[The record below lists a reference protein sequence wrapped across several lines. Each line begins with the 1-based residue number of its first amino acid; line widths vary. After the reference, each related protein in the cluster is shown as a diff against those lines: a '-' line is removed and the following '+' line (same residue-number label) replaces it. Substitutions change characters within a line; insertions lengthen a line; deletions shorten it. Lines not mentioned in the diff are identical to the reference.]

1 MRRGDRH
8 DGPIA
13 TFLTAEPIM
22 VHDTSLASLSPAILV
37 HLAFASAAVLLG
49 PAALWVRKGSQGHRG
64 LGYAWVTVMV
74 GTALSAFFIRSTGKL
89 QLYGFSPIHLLAVVT
104 LVGVTVAIVAIARR
118 KVEVHRK
125 TMQRT
130 YLGACLGAGVFTL
143 LPGRYL
149 GDLLWH
155 HTLGLV

>member
-1 MRRGDRH
+1 MTH
-8 DGPIA
+8 DP
-13 TFLTAEPIM
+13 
-22 VHDTSLASLSPAILV
+22 SLASLPPAVTV

-49 PAALWVRKGSQGHRG
+49 PAALWARKGSRGHRG

-74 GTALSAFFIRSTGKL
+74 GTAISAFFIRSTGSF
-89 QLYGFSPIHLLAVVT
+89 QLHGFSPIHVLAIVT
-104 LVGVTVAIVAIARR
+104 LAGVTAAIVAIARR
-118 KVEVHRK
+118 QVEAHRK
-125 TMQRT
+125 GMQRL

-155 HTLGLV
+155 HALGLA

>member
-1 MRRGDRH
+1 
-8 DGPIA
+8 
-13 TFLTAEPIM
+13 M
-22 VHDTSLASLSPAILV
+22 VHDASLTSLSPTVLV
-37 HLAFASAAVLLG
+37 HLTFASAAVLLG
-49 PAALWVRKGSQGHRG
+49 PAALWARKGSRGHRG

-74 GTALSAFFIRSTGKL
+74 GTALSAFFMRSTGSF
-89 QLYGFSPIHLLAVVT
+89 QLHGFSPIHLLGVVT
-104 LVGVTVAIVAIARR
+104 LVGVTVAIVAIAHRQ
-118 KVEVHRK
+118 VEIHRK
-125 TMQRT
+125 TMQRV